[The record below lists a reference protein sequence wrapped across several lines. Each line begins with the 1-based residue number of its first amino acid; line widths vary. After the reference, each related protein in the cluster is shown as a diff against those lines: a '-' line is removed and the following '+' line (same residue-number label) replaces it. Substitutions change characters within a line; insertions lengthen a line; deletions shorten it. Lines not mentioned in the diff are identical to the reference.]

1 MLRRSHPRRSF
12 HDKRIGGLP
21 WLLSR
26 FPIRLV
32 TGKQIRA
39 IRPIRDDLH
48 ALLAVVEERLGA
60 SIMLLASSGHPYRV
74 PFEMKAAPL
83 WGCTAGL

>member
-12 HDKRIGGLP
+12 HDKRIGSLP

-48 ALLAVVEERLGA
+48 ALLAVVEQRLGA
-60 SIMLLASSGHPYRV
+60 SIMLLASFGHPYLL
-74 PFEMKAAPL
+74 EMKAAP
-83 WGCTAGL
+83 WRPGGLGL